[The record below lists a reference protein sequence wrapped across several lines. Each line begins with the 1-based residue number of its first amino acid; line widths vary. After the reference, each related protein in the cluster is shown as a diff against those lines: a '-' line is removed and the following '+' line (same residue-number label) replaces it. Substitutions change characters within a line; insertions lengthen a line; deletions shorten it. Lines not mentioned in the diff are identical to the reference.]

1 MSRRRPLKIKKKTVY
16 RYLIIIA
23 AYFIGLLA
31 GGYAGL
37 VIGGTFFGGLN
48 LYEKIGIKAY
58 ELFTY
63 FGAILGLVL
72 ISPKLYKLFSKK
84 FEL

>member
-16 RYLIIIA
+16 RYLIIA